1 MYNCLLVDD
10 ERLARSELKR
20 LLKMHPQCVITAEA
34 SSGEEALQQLT
45 SHKIDLVF
53 LDIQMPGLTGLQLAE
68 HIPANTQFIFCTAF
82 NSFALDAFELNA
94 VDYLLKPI
102 APERLAKALQKLR
115 PANDNNH
122 ATVHYLAEQHGI
134 LLKFG
139 DSQRVVRL
147 NEISRFESIGNHA
160 AVYTPYGKSF
170 IHSSLA
176 KIEQKLDPELFFKA
190 SRADIVRISAISHI
204 EPSIAEG
211 GLVAILQDGQQV
223 DVSRRQAQQLKQQFS
238 AF

>member
-1 MYNCLLVDD
+1 MKYKCLLVDD
-10 ERLARSELKR
+10 ERLARAELKR
-20 LLKMHPQCVITAEA
+20 LLAAYPQCSVIAEA
-34 SSGEEALQQLT
+34 ASGAEALSLLNQH
-45 SHKIDLVF
+45 SIDVVF
-53 LDIQMPGLTGLQLAE
+53 LDIQMPELTGLELALQ
-68 HIPANTQFIFCTAF
+68 IPAHTQFIFCTAF

-102 APERLAKALQKLR
+102 VPERLSKAIQKLK
-115 PANDNNH
+115 PVNSIASP
-122 ATVHYLAEQHGI
+122 HYLAEQHGI

-176 KIEQKLDPELFFKA
+176 KIEQKLDPALFFKA
-190 SRADIVRISAISHI
+190 SRADIVRISAINKI
-204 EPSIAEG
+204 EPAINEG
-211 GLVAILQDGQQV
+211 GLLAILDDGQQV
-223 DVSRRQAQQLKQQFS
+223 DVSRRQAQQLKLQFN

>member
-10 ERLARSELKR
+10 ERLARAELKR
-20 LLKMHPQCVITAEA
+20 LLSAHPQCVPVAEA
-34 SSGEEALQQLT
+34 ASGTEALQLLAE
-45 SHKIDLVF
+45 HKIDVIF
-53 LDIQMPGLTGLQLAE
+53 LDIQMPGITGLQLAE
-68 HIPANTQFIFCTAF
+68 HIAASTQIIFCTAF

-102 APERLAKALQKLR
+102 ATERLAKALHKLR
-115 PANDNNH
+115 PANTV
-122 ATVHYLAEQHGI
+122 ATSHYLAEQHGI

-176 KIEQKLDPELFFKA
+176 KIEQKLDPLLFFKA
-190 SRADIVRISAISHI
+190 SRADIIRINAISHI
-204 EPSIAEG
+204 EPAISDG
-211 GLVAILQDGQQV
+211 GLIAILQDGQQV

-238 AF
+238 TF

>member
-20 LLKMHPQCVITAEA
+20 LLKAHPQCIIAAEA
-34 SSGEEALQQLT
+34 QSGEEALQHLIN
-45 SHKIDLVF
+45 SSIDLVF

-68 HIPANTQFIFCTAF
+68 HIPAGTQFIFCTAF

-115 PANDNNH
+115 PPSDS
-122 ATVHYLAEQHGI
+122 ATVHYLAAQHGI

-147 NEISRFESIGNHA
+147 DDISRFESIGNHA

-176 KIEQKLDPELFFKA
+176 KIEQKLDPALFFKA
-190 SRADIVRISAISHI
+190 SRADILRISAISHI
-204 EPSIAEG
+204 EPAIADG
-211 GLVAILQDGQQV
+211 GLIAVLQDGQQV

>member
-20 LLKMHPQCVITAEA
+20 LLKAHPQCVIMAEA
-34 SSGEEALQQLT
+34 SSGAEALQHLAA
-45 SHKIDLVF
+45 SPIDLVF

-102 APERLAKALQKLR
+102 AAERLAKALQKLR
-115 PANDNNH
+115 PANTAAAPH
-122 ATVHYLAEQHGI
+122 FLPEQHGI

-139 DSQRVVRL
+139 ESQRVVRL

-176 KIEQKLDPELFFKA
+176 KIEQKLDPALFFKA

-204 EPSIAEG
+204 EPAIADG
-211 GLVAILQDGQQV
+211 GLMAILQDGQQI

>member
-10 ERLARSELKR
+10 ERLARAELKR
-20 LLKMHPQCVITAEA
+20 LLGAHADCNVVAEA
-34 SSGEEALQQLT
+34 ANGADALQLLAQ
-45 SHKIDLVF
+45 HRIDLVF

-68 HIPANTQFIFCTAF
+68 QIPSATQFIFCTAF

-102 APERLAKALQKLR
+102 APDRLSKALQKLR
-115 PANDNNH
+115 PGNLSDKQN
-122 ATVHYLAEQHGI
+122 HYLAEQHGI

-139 DSQRVVRL
+139 DAQRVVRL

-176 KIEQKLDPELFFKA
+176 KIEQKLDPALFFKA

-204 EPSIAEG
+204 EPAISDG
-211 GLVAILQDGQQV
+211 GLLAVLTDGQQV

>member
-20 LLKMHPQCVITAEA
+20 LLMAHPQCVIVAEA
-34 SSGEEALQQLT
+34 GSGEEALQHLAVMP
-45 SHKIDLVF
+45 INLVF

-94 VDYLLKPI
+94 ADYLLKPI

-115 PANDNNH
+115 PANAEAAPH
-122 ATVHYLAEQHGI
+122 FLAEQHGI

-176 KIEQKLDPELFFKA
+176 KIEQKLDPALFFKA

-204 EPSIAEG
+204 EPAIADG
-211 GLVAILQDGQQV
+211 GLIAILQDGQQV

>member
-1 MYNCLLVDD
+1 MYNCLVVDD

-20 LLKMHPQCVITAEA
+20 LLKAHPQCVITAEA
-34 SSGEEALQQLT
+34 QSGEEALQQLAST
-45 SHKIDLVF
+45 KIDLVF

-68 HIPANTQFIFCTAF
+68 HIPPTTQFIFCTAF

-102 APERLAKALQKLR
+102 AAERLAKALQKLR
-115 PANDNNH
+115 PASDSP
-122 ATVHYLAEQHGI
+122 ALHYLPEQHGI

-139 DSQRVVRL
+139 DAQRVVRL
-147 NEISRFESIGNHA
+147 NEINRFESIGNHA

-176 KIEQKLDPELFFKA
+176 RIEQKLDPALFFKA

-204 EPSIAEG
+204 EAAIADG
-211 GLVAILQDGQQV
+211 GLIAILQDGQQV

-238 AF
+238 GF

>member
-10 ERLARSELKR
+10 ERLARAELKR
-20 LLKMHPQCVITAEA
+20 LLKGHPECAVMAEA
-34 SSGEEALQQLT
+34 ADAAEALQLLSQ
-45 SHKIDLVF
+45 HQIDLVF

-68 HIPANTQFIFCTAF
+68 KMPPTTQFIFCTAY

-115 PANDNNH
+115 PVNSS

-176 KIEQKLDPELFFKA
+176 KIEQKLDPALFFKT
-190 SRADIVRISAISHI
+190 SRADIVRISAISQI
-204 EPSIAEG
+204 EPAIADG
-211 GLVAILQDGQQV
+211 GLVAILHDGQQV